1 MSPDKY
7 IVIMAGGIGSRFWPY
22 SRNSRPKQ
30 FLDVL
35 GTGRTLLQMTY
46 DRFMS
51 VTSPDKVFVVTNT
64 QYAEQVAEQL
74 PELTPDQILLEPE
87 RRNTAPC
94 IAYAAYKIRTKD
106 PEAIMVVTPADH
118 TIFNEHLF
126 VDSINTAAEGALEDK
141 LITIGIKP
149 NRPETGYGYIQ
160 YLDTNDNPVK
170 RVKTFTEKPQLDL
183 AEKFIESGDFVWN
196 AGIFV
201 WSVSAIVK
209 AFEENLPEISELFEE
224 GKDLYYTEAEQAF
237 INKTYTHSKSISVDY
252 GIMESASNVYMVMG
266 EFVWSDL
273 GSWASLHDVR
283 DKNEDGNVV
292 EANALLYDCKDSF
305 VKGPKDKV
313 MVLQDLEGYLVADF
327 DDVLIVCKKD
337 QDSKFREFFSD
348 VKSKKGDKFM

>member
-1 MSPDKY
+1 MSQEKY
-7 IVIMAGGIGSRFWPY
+7 IIIMAGGIGSRFWPY

-35 GTGRTLLQMTY
+35 GTGRSLLQMTY

-64 QYAEQVAEQL
+64 QYGEMVAEQL
-74 PELTPDQILLEPE
+74 PALSADQILLEPE

-94 IAYAAYKIRTKD
+94 IAYAAYKIREKD
-106 PEAIMVVTPADH
+106 PNAIMVVTPADH
-118 TIFNEHLF
+118 TIFKEDLF
-126 VDSINTAAEGALEDK
+126 LESINTAAEGAKDDK
-141 LITIGIKP
+141 LITIGIRP

-160 YLDTNDNPVK
+160 YIDDDSPVK
-170 RVKTFTEKPQLDL
+170 KVKTFTEKPQLDL
-183 AEKFIESGDFVWN
+183 ARKFIESGDFVWN

-201 WSVSAIVK
+201 WSVGSIIK
-209 AFEENLPEISELFEE
+209 AFEENLPEIAELFEE
-224 GKDLYYTEAEQAF
+224 GKNLYYTSSEQAF
-237 INKTYTHSKSISVDY
+237 INKTYSHSKSISVDF
-252 GIMESASNVYMVMG
+252 GIMESAGNVYVVLG

-273 GSWASLHDVR
+273 GSWASLHEVR
-283 DKNEDGNVV
+283 DKTEHGNVV

-305 VKGPKDKV
+305 IKGSKDKV

-337 QDSKFREFFSD
+337 QDAKFREFFAD
-348 VKSKKGDKFM
+348 VKSKKGEKFM

>member
-1 MSPDKY
+1 MSQDKY
-7 IVIMAGGIGSRFWPY
+7 IIIMAGGIGSRFWPY

-51 VTSPDKVFVVTNT
+51 ITTPDKVFVVTNT
-64 QYAEQVAEQL
+64 QYGELVADQL
-74 PELTPDQILLEPE
+74 PALSSDQILLEPE

-94 IAYAAYKIRTKD
+94 IAYAAYKIRSKD
-106 PEAIMVVTPADH
+106 PEAVMVVTPADH

-126 VDSINTAAEGALEDK
+126 IDSITTAAEGALEDK

-160 YLDTNDNPVK
+160 YIDDESPVK
-170 RVKTFTEKPQLDL
+170 KVKTFTEKPQLEL
-183 AEKFIESGDFVWN
+183 AKKFIESGDFVWN

-201 WSVSAIVK
+201 WSVSAIIK

-224 GKDLYYTEAEQAF
+224 GNDLYYTDAEQAF
-237 INKTYTHSKSISVDY
+237 INKTYSHSKSISVDF
-252 GIMESASNVYMVMG
+252 GIMESATNVYVVLG

-283 DKNEDGNVV
+283 DKNEDGNVI

-327 DDVLIVCKKD
+327 EDVLIVCKKD
-337 QDSKFREFFSD
+337 QDSKFREFFAD